1 VLLLRRLSEVGLGG
15 ERPVEIHENRT
26 VLVSITKQGALRLH
40 RGFAYAP
47 DRILQA
53 LVVFAHPEAQAGEQ
67 RRAEQAIV
75 AFPTDDFLGPGR
87 RRRRPERVRPGDR
100 PVLGRLRALHEELNR
115 RHFGGTLGPVPIR
128 LSRRMRTRLGEL
140 TVDPG
145 GHQPLE
151 IAVSRQHVEHDGW
164 EEVMHTLLHEMVHQ
178 WQVESGQEADH
189 GPGFRRKAREVG
201 VEPVA
206 MRDVRAQPRP
216 A

>member
-100 PVLGRLRALHEELNR
+100 
-115 RHFGGTLGPVPIR
+115 LGPVPIR

>member
-1 VLLLRRLSEVGLGG
+1 
-15 ERPVEIHENRT
+15 
-26 VLVSITKQGALRLH
+26 
-40 RGFAYAP
+40 
-47 DRILQA
+47 
-53 LVVFAHPEAQAGEQ
+53 
-67 RRAEQAIV
+67 
-75 AFPTDDFLGPGR
+75 
-87 RRRRPERVRPGDR
+87 
-100 PVLGRLRALHEELNR
+100 
-115 RHFGGTLGPVPIR
+115 
-128 LSRRMRTRLGEL
+128 MRTRLGEL

>member
-1 VLLLRRLSEVGLGG
+1 MLLLRRLSEVGLGG

-100 PVLGRLRALHEELNR
+100 
-115 RHFGGTLGPVPIR
+115 LGPVPIR